1 MGTARMGYI
10 GFRAPRH
17 VSLKNRLFVAGTPQ
31 KLLIIFSRGKV
42 GVFVTPPCRVE
53 F

>member
-1 MGTARMGYI
+1 MGVMEKYMGTARMGYI

-31 KLLIIFSRGKV
+31 KLLIIFHEAS
-42 GVFVTPPCRVE
+42 
-53 F
+53 